1 MMEVI
6 LSFALLG
13 FFAINLV
20 GAFLIVRDRQTEW
33 QFRKGGG
40 VGGGKTSLTDTSE
53 LASPRQPA
61 LSHCAK
67 NASRRDYRGH
77 SSSGK
82 RYRSLTR

>member
-1 MMEVI
+1 MQFARSSYAVRKRLLMMEVI

-40 VGGGKTSLTDTSE
+40 GG
-53 LASPRQPA
+53 
-61 LSHCAK
+61 
-67 NASRRDYRGH
+67 
-77 SSSGK
+77 
-82 RYRSLTR
+82 

>member
-40 VGGGKTSLTDTSE
+40 GGVKHRSQT
-53 LASPRQPA
+53 LAS
-61 LSHCAK
+61 
-67 NASRRDYRGH
+67 
-77 SSSGK
+77 
-82 RYRSLTR
+82 

>member
-40 VGGGKTSLTDTSE
+40 GGGKTSLTDTSE

-82 RYRSLTR
+82 RYRSLTQ

>member
-40 VGGGKTSLTDTSE
+40 GVKHRSQT
-53 LASPRQPA
+53 LASEHRPDN
-61 LSHCAK
+61 L
-67 NASRRDYRGH
+67 
-77 SSSGK
+77 
-82 RYRSLTR
+82 L